1 MARKKK
7 HEEHEN
13 HERWLVSYA
22 DFITLLFA
30 FFVVMYSIS
39 SVNEGKY
46 RTLSHSLVAA
56 FHSPSRSLEPVQ
68 VGELAR
74 SRKQAAM
81 EIDQTPRNMQLPR
94 RMVMLDNVRKQS
106 HMPKGSAPKVG
117 GEDNLS
123 KMSKAIIE
131 QLKPLIKD
139 NVVTVRRT
147 KSWLE
152 VELNTSILFP
162 SGSDQMAP
170 HAADIL
176 TRLGGILKPFPN
188 PIRVEGF
195 TDNVPIRTARF
206 SSNWELSADRA
217 AQVVELMAQEGV
229 NPARMSAVG
238 FGEYR
243 PIADNGTLE
252 GRRKNRRVSVVVL
265 AGEDTR
271 YQIDISRNQTE
282 VKLPADNT
290 DKDGPGAQAPGVG
303 APGKPA
309 KAEGG
314 KP

>member
-74 SRKQAAM
+74 SRRQAAM
-81 EIDQTPRNMQLPR
+81 EINQTPRNMQLPR
-94 RMVMLDNVRKQS
+94 LMETPEDIRKE
-106 HMPKGSAPKVG
+106 MNLPKGSSPKVG

-170 HAADIL
+170 HAAGIL
-176 TRLGGILKPFPN
+176 TRLGAILKPFPN

-195 TDNVPIRTARF
+195 TDNVPISTSRF

-217 AQVVELMAQEGV
+217 AQVVELMAREGV
-229 NPARMSAVG
+229 DAARMSAVG

-243 PIADNGTLE
+243 PIADNSTLE

-282 VKLPADNT
+282 VKLPADKAGDT
-290 DKDGPGAQAPGVG
+290 PSAA

-309 KAEGG
+309 QPGGG